1 MKQVQKALTLLL
13 ALLMLLSLTAC
24 HGRLA
29 SDAGESE
36 GTEISFEGES
46 PVPERFDESKQI
58 EISFWAKNDT
68 NKTQIAIYQQAIDSF
83 QKLYPNVSVK
93 LRLYTDYG
101 RIYNDV
107 ITNIATHTTPN
118 VCISYPDHIATYL
131 TGEDVVL
138 PLDAWFADPAF
149 GLGGSELKFDSPR
162 QDEIV
167 PEFLAECVL
176 EGAHYAIPYM
186 RSTEACYVNKTF
198 VEKLGYELPEVLT
211 WDFVW
216 EVSEKAMEKNPDGSF
231 KINGQQVMIPF
242 IYKSTDNMM
251 IQMLRQRGAGYST
264 ADGKV
269 LLFNDTTKELL
280 YTIAEHAESRAF
292 STFKISSY
300 PANFLNAGQCI
311 FAVDSTAGATWMGSD
326 APLVDIPPDQL
337 VEFET
342 AVLPVPQFDVDH
354 PQMISQGPS
363 LCIFQKD
370 DPQEVLAS
378 WLFAQYL
385 LTNDVQIA
393 YAETEGY
400 VPVTSKA
407 QNDPGYRDYL
417 SRIGEDQDEHYDIK
431 IQASELLMANTEN
444 TFTTPVFNG
453 SASVRDA
460 AGQLIE
466 NVTKAVRRKTTVD
479 EDYMQKLYD
488 EVIALYRLNNVSFDE
503 QPTGEET
510 ETAAPQKGA
519 EELGP
524 LPAASVALL
533 TTLAAVWLLIGLFAL
548 RGLIKKKQAEKRRNA

>member
-1 MKQVQKALTLLL
+1 MKTWKKALALLL
-13 ALLMLLSLTAC
+13 ALLTLLSLSAC

-29 SDAGESE
+29 AENGGSATVELVLD
-36 GTEISFEGES
+36 GES
-46 PVPERFDESKQI
+46 PVPEQFDTAKKI

-68 NKTQIAIYQQAIDSF
+68 NKTQIAIYQQAIDGF

-107 ITNIATHTTPN
+107 ITNINTHTTPN

-138 PLDAWFADPAF
+138 PLDDWFADARY
-149 GLGGSELKFDSPR
+149 GLGGSELQFDSPR
-162 QDEIV
+162 LDEIV

-176 EGAHYAIPYM
+176 SGRHYAVPYM
-186 RSTEACYVNKTF
+186 RSTEACYVNKTY
-198 VEKLGYELPEVLT
+198 VEALGYELPEVLT

-216 EVSEKAMEKNPDGSF
+216 EVSEAAMAKNADGTF
-231 KINGQQVMIPF
+231 KVNGQQVMIPF

-280 YTIAEHAESRAF
+280 YTIAEHAGSRAF

-342 AVLPVPQFDVDH
+342 VVLPVPQFDTEH

-378 WLFAQYL
+378 WLFTQYL

-407 QNDPGYRDYL
+407 QSDPGYQDYL
-417 SRIGEDQDEHYDIK
+417 SRIGEDKDEHYAIK
-431 IQASELLMANTEN
+431 IQASELLMANTGN

-479 EDYMQKLYD
+479 EAYMQKLYD
-488 EVIALYRLNNVSFDE
+488 EVIALYRLQNVSFE
-503 QPTGEET
+503 QPAADDAQD
-510 ETAAPQKGA
+510 AAPQSTA
-519 EELGP
+519 QELGP
-524 LPAASVALL
+524 LPSASVALL
-533 TTLAAVWLLIGLFAL
+533 STLAGVWLLLGLFAL
-548 RGLIKKKQAEKRRNA
+548 RGLIKKKQGEKRRSA

>member
-13 ALLMLLSLTAC
+13 ALLMLLLLTAC

-29 SDAGESE
+29 SETGESAAQ
-36 GTEISFEGES
+36 EISFEGES

-216 EVSEKAMEKNPDGSF
+216 EVSEKAMEKNADGSF

-264 ADGKV
+264 ADGTV

-363 LCIFQKD
+363 LCVFQKD

-407 QNDPGYRDYL
+407 QNDPGYQDYL

-488 EVIALYRLNNVSFDE
+488 EVIALYRLNKVSFE
-503 QPTGEET
+503 QPTEE
-510 ETAAPQKGA
+510 EAEASAPQKSA

-524 LPAASVALL
+524 LPSASVALL
-533 TTLAAVWLLIGLFAL
+533 TSLAVVWLLIGLFAL
-548 RGLIKKKQAEKRRNA
+548 RGLIKKKQAEKQRSA

>member
-1 MKQVQKALTLLL
+1 MKPLKKALALLL
-13 ALLMLLSLTAC
+13 ALLALLSLTAC

-29 SDAGESE
+29 SESGEKPA
-36 GTEISFEGES
+36 EISFEGES
-46 PVPERFDESKQI
+46 PVPERFDESKKI

-83 QKLYPNVSVK
+83 QALYPNVSVK

-107 ITNIATHTTPN
+107 ITNINTNTTPN

-131 TGEDVVL
+131 TGENVVL
-138 PLDAWFADPAF
+138 PLDAWFVDPAY

-162 QDEIV
+162 ADEII

-176 EGAHYAIPYM
+176 EGEHYAIPYM

-216 EVSEKAMEKNPDGSF
+216 EVSEKAMEKNADGTF

-264 ADGKV
+264 ADGTV

-280 YTIAEHAESRAF
+280 YTIAEHARSRAF

-311 FAVDSTAGATWMGSD
+311 FAVDSTAGATWIGSD
-326 APLVDIPPDQL
+326 APLVDIPPDQ
-337 VEFET
+337 VVDFET
-342 AVLPVPQFDVDH
+342 AVLPVPQFDTEH
-354 PQMISQGPS
+354 PVMISQGPS
-363 LCIFQKD
+363 LCVFQKD

-407 QNDPGYRDYL
+407 QNDPGYQDYL
-417 SRIGEDQDEHYDIK
+417 SRCGEDKNEHYDIK
-431 IQASELLMANTEN
+431 IQASELLMANTGN

-479 EDYMQKLYD
+479 EDYMKQLYD
-488 EVIALYRLNNVSFDE
+488 EVIALYRLNKVSFE
-503 QPTGEET
+503 QPAEDQT
-510 ETAAPQKGA
+510 EASVPQKGA

-524 LPAASVALL
+524 LPGASVALL
-533 TTLAAVWLLIGLFAL
+533 STLAAVWLLIGLFAL
-548 RGLIKKKQAEKRRNA
+548 RGLIKKKQGEKRHSA

>member
-1 MKQVQKALTLLL
+1 MKQMQKTLTLLL

-280 YTIAEHAESRAF
+280 YTIAEHAGSRAF

-431 IQASELLMANTEN
+431 IQASELLMTNTEN

-488 EVIALYRLNNVSFDE
+488 EVIALYRLSNVSFE
-503 QPTGEET
+503 QPAEDET
-510 ETAAPQKGA
+510 QAPAPQKGA

-524 LPAASVALL
+524 LPAASAALL